1 MYVVSLHK
9 QCLFAKTG
17 CTEMVVVYR
26 FNQTALHKCTAQLE
40 GSALDRMVTDSPAFR
55 ETTPTQ
61 ALSRAGSAAC
71 YTQKG
76 HREDPKHRNNIIW

>member
-1 MYVVSLHK
+1 MFFVLK
-9 QCLFAKTG
+9 LGWWWCTG
-17 CTEMVVVYR
+17 STRLDY
-26 FNQTALHKCTAQLE
+26 TAQLE
-40 GSALDRMVTDSPAFR
+40 GSALDGLELGWSQILRLLEG

-76 HREDPKHRNNIIW
+76 RREDPKHRNNIIW

>member
-1 MYVVSLHK
+1 MFFVLK
-9 QCLFAKTG
+9 LGWWWCTG
-17 CTEMVVVYR
+17 STR
-26 FNQTALHKCTAQLE
+26 LDCTAQLE
-40 GSALDRMVTDSPAFR
+40 GSALDGLDGLELGWSQILRLLEG